1 MDNRYRKEEKKPVM
15 KEEYAVVLDVIVN
28 SSSFKDNNL
37 AQAIG
42 HSTFNLFELVPKQ
55 GIDVKSGQKVYVGD
69 GKREEIQYIKRVL
82 PYDKLTGTAS
92 SELFFT
98 IQDIVEENED
108 VYVKFFNLAGPLS
121 LRRHSLELV
130 PGIGKK
136 HLKSLIDERDTKP
149 FESFKD
155 LKERCPFLPDPS
167 KSIAQRILEEIKDET
182 DHKFFMKK

>member
-1 MDNRYRKEEKKPVM
+1 MDNRYRREEKKPPI
-15 KEEYAVVLDVIVN
+15 KEENAIILDVIVN

-42 HSTFNLFELVPKQ
+42 VNTYNLFELVPKQ
-55 GIDVKSGQKVYVGD
+55 GVELRAGQKVYVGD
-69 GKREEIQYIKRVL
+69 GKRDEIQYIKRVL
-82 PYDKLTGTAS
+82 YFDKLSGTAS

-98 IQDIVEENED
+98 IQDIVDEKEEEFVN
-108 VYVKFFNLAGPLS
+108 FFNMAGPIS
-121 LRRHSLELV
+121 IRRHSLELI

-136 HLKSLIDERDTKP
+136 HLKVLIDERYIKP

-155 LKERCPFLPDPS
+155 LTERCPFLAEPS
-167 KSIAQRILEEIKDET
+167 KSISQRILEEIKDET